1 MYEAFGVEF
10 PCQTTV
16 CGISLRTTRQ
26 AGVLLYAPTRYRV
39 GVVKETAGKQ
49 NHWNKN
55 GMSNMYN
62 LG

>member
-26 AGVLLYAPTRYRV
+26 VGVLFYARTRYGV
-39 GVVKETAGKQ
+39 GVVKITDGKQ

-55 GMSNMYN
+55 VMSNMSI
-62 LG
+62 